1 MSCNHEQ
8 TTNCCQSSGNGTGF
22 VIIIVLYILLAI
34 MLGSWIGC

>member
-8 TTNCCQSSGNGTGF
+8 TATCQSSGGGTGF

-34 MLGSWIGC
+34 MLGSWLSC